1 LDDLILSRYRDIEI
15 SGKTLADVLTEIGAA
30 FADGCHLADLRC
42 LAGTLAE
49 PEVFPEFIAGE
60 MCEIM
65 VDRFGPGDRIAGVL
79 VV

>member
-1 LDDLILSRYRDIEI
+1 MDDLILSRYRDIEI
-15 SGKTLADVLTEIGAA
+15 AGKTLLEVQLEIQRALGDGLFLT
-30 FADGCHLADLRC
+30 DLRC

-49 PEVFPEFIAGE
+49 PEVFPEVIAGE

-65 VDRFGPGDRIAGVL
+65 VDRFGPGDRINGVL